1 MKEILSFETIR
12 IRNVL
17 KDTKP
22 VIYVADGCEDLSL
35 GWDDVPSCHI
45 CKCRGS
51 YYVSDEG
58 RKSAQKINIFGETKM
73 QVQFGSGII
82 EHGAQGSEFARAT
95 SLVSL
100 GVLSDFRRPHAFS
113 LTQIMESPVSSLMKE
128 AEK

>member
-1 MKEILSFETIR
+1 MMKEILSFETIR

-22 VIYVADGCEDLSL
+22 IIYVADGCEDLSL

-58 RKSAQKINIFGETKM
+58 RKESSGSSIPKSLYVYSVICLIFSQKEGCDEVAAYDEENFY
-73 QVQFGSGII
+73 
-82 EHGAQGSEFARAT
+82 SEKTA
-95 SLVSL
+95 
-100 GVLSDFRRPHAFS
+100 
-113 LTQIMESPVSSLMKE
+113 
-128 AEK
+128 